1 MMRLPGSA
9 CSPTMTRTASLL
21 PRRLAPVA
29 LGLWAL
35 ACATAALASP
45 AAHAATRPAAWRA
58 LHGGTLQRMVPAS
71 AAPAA
76 AVHAVASGHP
86 VIGLWDI
93 EVEDSGCHET
103 YDVRPDGTLSV
114 TSGRQTLDA
123 RFLVAPQPTEE
134 GFYAWA
140 DQIVQ
145 DNGEPDCLGERAEP
159 GQLAFAFLYFDH
171 GQRQF
176 LMCES
181 ESLESCIG
189 PFKRLDDDA

>member
-1 MMRLPGSA
+1 
-9 CSPTMTRTASLL
+9 MTRTASFL
-21 PRRLAPVA
+21 PRRLGPVA

-35 ACATAALASP
+35 ACATAALAP
-45 AAHAATRPAAWRA
+45 AAAQAAARPLAQRA
-58 LHGGTLQRMVPAS
+58 LQGAVLHRMAQA
-71 AAPAA
+71 AAPAPSSS
-76 AVHAVASGHP
+76 VALAGHP
-86 VIGLWDI
+86 VIGLWDV
-93 EVEDSGCHET
+93 ELEDSGCHET

-114 TSGRQTLDA
+114 TSGRQMLDA
-123 RFLVAPQPTEE
+123 RFLVAPEPSEE

-159 GQLAFAFLYFDH
+159 GQLAFAFLYFDR
-171 GQRQF
+171 GRREF